1 MPTARLRPDGGADAT
16 EYPSAA
22 AALTAAAT
30 LGGGTVLLGAG
41 TYREGTLHV
50 PAGVSLLG
58 EGAGSTVVEGSDGSA
73 IVCAGSAVRVANLE
87 ARQPIDT
94 PKAPAYAL
102 EVRGAAAGDGVSI
115 DGCRLVAVSAA
126 RLSAAVLVH
135 GSSASLSACT
145 LEAPS
150 SHGAVLAARGALRVS
165 GGELARCGGCG
176 FLVLSSCALTAEGV
190 AVRGCRE
197 SALLLSGKA
206 ASATLR
212 ACELSG
218 ERAGGGGGEGGGGGG
233 GGEGGGG
240 GGGAG
245 HASVSVRA
253 GARATLEKC
262 TIDSPAGSGV
272 QVGEG
277 ERSREESRVREITPA
292 WRPGW
297 GRRRSDRPQDG
308 CEGGAPRRHRRP
320 RRQLAVGGGE
330 RGGGRQAFSP

>member
-1 MPTARLRPDGGADAT
+1 MPPTARLRPDGGADAT

-212 ACELSG
+212 ALGKAAQRPSA
-218 ERAGGGGGEGGGGGG
+218 R
-233 GGEGGGG
+233 
-240 GGGAG
+240 
-245 HASVSVRA
+245 
-253 GARATLEKC
+253 RATFHME
-262 TIDSPAGSGV
+262 SPPPV
-272 QVGEG
+272 E
-277 ERSREESRVREITPA
+277 
-292 WRPGW
+292 
-297 GRRRSDRPQDG
+297 
-308 CEGGAPRRHRRP
+308 
-320 RRQLAVGGGE
+320 L
-330 RGGGRQAFSP
+330 